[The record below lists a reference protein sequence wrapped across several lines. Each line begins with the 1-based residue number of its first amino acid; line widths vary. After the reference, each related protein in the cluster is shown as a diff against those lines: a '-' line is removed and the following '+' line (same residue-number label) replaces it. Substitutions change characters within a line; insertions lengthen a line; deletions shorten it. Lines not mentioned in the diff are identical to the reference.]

1 MSEFQTLDELKA
13 ANAAAEAEQP
23 EVDEQDVEQVE
34 EVEAADEI
42 ETDDDAEAQ
51 GESEVEEEWLKGDS
65 EQSQAVP
72 LSKHVEMRHKLKARL
87 SEKDSELDQLRQEV
101 ERLKAG
107 YAAPQQQQAPT
118 LKMPKLSDFDFDED
132 RYAEAMAGYQEQLLE
147 SKLAQKL
154 GSREQQQAQQ
164 VAEQRRNEKVEQHYE
179 RAAKLVS
186 STPGF
191 TEEKYKAADYRV
203 RQELH
208 TLTGN
213 GDLVT
218 DELIARLGE
227 GSERVI
233 AHLGINAAK
242 LETLKQKLA
251 EDNSGIAAS
260 IWLGELKSDLNKAK
274 TVNKLSKAPKP
285 DGGLKGD
292 AGGVS
297 VTGSNLLKQVKAARD
312 SGDIAKVLQ
321 IKAKAKANGI
331 DTSNW

>member
-13 ANAAAEAEQP
+13 ANAAADAEQP
-23 EVDEQDVEQVE
+23 EVDEQEVDQVE
-34 EVEAADEI
+34 EVEAVADE
-42 ETDDDAEAQ
+42 ETEVDTEAQ
-51 GESEVEEEWLKGDS
+51 GETEVEEWLKSDEG
-65 EQSQAVP
+65 QSQAVP

-107 YAAPQQQQAPT
+107 YAAPQQQQAPA

-154 GSREQQQAQQ
+154 GSREQQQHQQ
-164 VAEQRRNEKVEQHYE
+164 IVERQREEKVEQHYE
-179 RAAKLVS
+179 RAAKLIE

-191 TEEKYKAADYRV
+191 SAEKYKAADYRV

-208 TLTGN
+208 ALTGN
-213 GDLVT
+213 GDLVA

-233 AHLGINAAK
+233 AHLGINGTA
-242 LETLKQKLA
+242 LSELKQRLI
-251 EDNSGIAAS
+251 EDNSGISAAV
-260 IWLGELKSDLNKAK
+260 WLGQLNAKLKAPA
-274 TVNKLSKAPKP
+274 VKLSKAPKP
-285 DGGLKGD
+285 DSGIKGD
-292 AGGVS
+292 ASGSATVS
-297 VTGSNLLKQVKAARD
+297 TLMRKYQEAQKRGDTQKAFDLKRQ
-312 SGDIAKVLQ
+312 
-321 IKAKAKANGI
+321 AKANGHN
-331 DTSNW
+331 TSNW

>member
-1 MSEFQTLDELKA
+1 MSEFQTLEELKA
-13 ANAAAEAEQP
+13 ANAAAEAEP
-23 EVDEQDVEQVE
+23 VAVDEQEVDQPD
-34 EVEAADEI
+34 EVESQDES
-42 ETDDDAEAQ
+42 ETDVDTEAQ
-51 GESEVEEEWLKGDS
+51 GETEVEEWLKGD
-65 EQSQAVP
+65 EGQSQAVP

-154 GSREQQQAQQ
+154 GNREQQQHQQ
-164 VAEQRRNEKVEQHYE
+164 IVERQREEKVEQHYE
-179 RAAKLVS
+179 RAAKLIE

-191 TEEKYKAADYRV
+191 SAEKYKAADYRV

-208 TLTGN
+208 ALTGN
-213 GDLVT
+213 GDLVA

-233 AHLGINAAK
+233 AHLGINGTA
-242 LETLKQKLA
+242 LSELKQRLI
-251 EDNSGIAAS
+251 EDNSGISAAV
-260 IWLGELKSDLNKAK
+260 WLGQLNAKLKAPA
-274 TVNKLSKAPKP
+274 VKLSKAPKP
-285 DGGLKGD
+285 DSGIKGD
-292 AGGVS
+292 AGGSATVS
-297 VTGSNLLKQVKAARD
+297 TLMRKYQEAQKRGDTQKAFDLKRQ
-312 SGDIAKVLQ
+312 
-321 IKAKAKANGI
+321 AKANGHN
-331 DTSNW
+331 TSNW